1 MFPNSLAGS
10 LSHFT
15 LTVKHQICYTANCK
29 RDIFRADA
37 DLAGDGRRRVS
48 RGVEGGDD
56 RSSQRGLSRRAGFAA
71 AHLPS

>member
-1 MFPNSLAGS
+1 MFLNSVAGR

-15 LTVKHQICYTANCK
+15 LTVKHQICYTVNCSE
-29 RDIFRADA
+29 IFFRADA

-56 RSSQRGLSRRAGFAA
+56 RSSQRGLSRRAGLAA